1 MSRTYG
7 RTLTTTAAITT
18 ALVIPVGS
26 AQAEPAGCVPGLS
39 DPGEV
44 ALAEYLDA
52 PRHVAGLAD
61 GAYTSEQLVRRFD
74 AIDADEDGLVCI
86 KAVSNLRGESAKN
99 WGFFYL
105 AGDA

>member
-1 MSRTYG
+1 MSRTCG
-7 RTLTTTAAITT
+7 RTFATTAAITM
-18 ALVIPVGS
+18 ALVVTGGS
-26 AQAEPAGCVPGLS
+26 AQAKPAGCVPGLS

-44 ALAEYLDA
+44 PLAQYLDA

-61 GAYTSEQLVRRFD
+61 VAYTSDQLVRRFD
-74 AIDADEDGLVCI
+74 AIDADDDGLVCI

-99 WGFFYL
+99 WAFFYL